1 MSQFNTKK
9 KWSTLTTKGEVS
21 LKALKAGNIRY
32 ATDGKGSSATM
43 FASKAGFKIKL
54 KRRGVNKE
62 LSFSSLKI
70 CRSFFEGLKIEWQLE
85 ERGRVE

>member
-1 MSQFNTKK
+1 MSQFSTKK
-9 KWSTLTTKGEVS
+9 KWSTLTRKGEIS

-32 ATDGKGSSATM
+32 ATDGKSATATM

-54 KRRGVNKE
+54 KRGGLNKE
-62 LSFSSLKI
+62 LSFASLKV
-70 CRSFFEGLKIEWQLE
+70 CRSFFESLKIEWQLE